1 MADWDKLNSEQR
13 VEVLRSDVRSLA
25 RSVERL
31 EQHHQANQLQAMRM
45 TRKMDDIIA
54 TLARLAEHLGQP

>member
-1 MADWDKLNSEQR
+1 MADWDKLNPVQR
-13 VEVLRSDVRSLA
+13 VESLRSDLRSLA

-31 EQHHQANQLQAMRM
+31 EQQHQASQLQAMRM